1 MIPVKRRAPAAQ
13 HLQRLFNLNNWTIKD
28 LAKIAH
34 VTEEHVWYLL
44 NFAREF
50 EQVWYL
56 QQFVEK
62 RMSEK
67 FRIIIESDS
76 EDVLRT
82 LQESGLTLIPA
93 SKAKAVRQ
101 TRVNRQSPRKKE
113 PEVERYPEIRELFPA
128 EGGRQNNTIYTAL
141 TKNRITNK
149 AELCAVGSM
158 ANLRKVPRLGS
169 TLVDVIVEVMLS
181 KGLQFTTA
189 KEKVEVASTIE
200 KNEAPEKETVKL
212 TEIPS
217 SDGINSFEE
226 LVTAHAALW
235 EQSEEDSYDDL
246 SANYENSKDGFDE
259 ILAYESPATEETL
272 SDLYELVGVSDAQTL
287 YRVEHGRPIES
298 ATEGEIK
305 DMIEQ
310 AGEEEDY
317 FA

>member
-93 SKAKAVRQ
+93 SKTKAVRQ

-149 AELCAVGSM
+149 EELCAIGSV

-212 TEIPS
+212 PS

-226 LVTAHAALW
+226 LVAAHAKLW

-246 SANYENSKDGFDE
+246 SANYEDSRDGFDE

-272 SDLYELVGVSDAQTL
+272 EALYELVGESEAATL
-287 YRVEHGRPIES
+287 YRSEHGRLIDS
-298 ATEGEIK
+298 ATEGEIQE
-305 DMIEQ
+305 MIEQ

>member
-34 VTEEHVWYLL
+34 VTEEHIWYLL

-93 SKAKAVRQ
+93 SKTKAVRQ

-149 AELCAVGSM
+149 EELCAIGSV

-212 TEIPS
+212 PS

-226 LVTAHAALW
+226 LVAAHAKLW

-246 SANYENSKDGFDE
+246 SANYEDSKGGFDE

-272 SDLYELVGVSDAQTL
+272 EALYELVGESEAATL
-287 YRVEHGRPIES
+287 YRSEHGRLIDS
-298 ATEGEIK
+298 ATEGEIQE
-305 DMIEQ
+305 MIEE